1 MEQRKNMLKNKIR
14 SARGFT
20 LAETL
25 LAVIILLLAA
35 AIVAT
40 GVPAARNAYEKVVLA
55 SNAEILLSTS
65 MSTLRNELGMAKSV
79 EVKEDRQ
86 TIVFF
91 SEMRKTQSK
100 IYLNS
105 DDDMPVIKIQRYYK
119 ESDKDAEGEW
129 LVTQEAST
137 ANLYV
142 TYREAAISENGEY
155 ITFTDLSVMRRSV
168 GGGSELVKR
177 DRFSVRLF
185 SE

>member
-1 MEQRKNMLKNKIR
+1 MLKNKIR

-105 DDDMPVIKIQRYYK
+105 DDDMPVIKIQRYYIQRYYK

-137 ANLYV
+137 ADLYV
-142 TYREAAISENGEY
+142 TYGKAAISENGEY
-155 ITFTDLSVMRRSV
+155 ITFTDLSVMRRSA

-177 DRFSVRLF
+177 DSFSVRLF